1 VVAKKE
7 LIEVIC
13 ANGQDRTKIE
23 KRIDKMVAEGLIYG
37 TQIRTFE
44 TVIITF

>member
-23 KRIDKMVAEGLIYG
+23 KRIDKMVAEGLIMEPRYG
-37 TQIRTFE
+37 LLKQL
-44 TVIITF
+44 